1 MNSKCALVLIAVLF
15 AIPELYAADS
25 ELVPV
30 GFATRDITPS
40 HPLRLSGYGARTDVS
55 TGVRDPLSVRV
66 MAMGDDDNLCV
77 MVSVEGIAVLASQTE
92 RLLEAINE
100 QHSLE
105 RSRLVLCSTHSHTAP
120 QIVGG
125 LTNLFRVQPSDE
137 QNDALRKYRDFV
149 HDQCL
154 AAAND
159 AIARRQP
166 CKLSVGTGKAGFA
179 AHRRVVEDGTWTGF
193 GVTPDGPTDRRVR
206 VLVARGENDELRGV
220 VFQYACHCTTLG
232 PAFNEVTGDWAGIAA
247 AELESLHKDAVFLPV
262 IGCGA
267 DANPEPRD
275 SYEIAVKHG
284 HEMAQAVDGV
294 VQSRTLRPIEA
305 APKAS
310 FGYAGLSAELPS
322 REQLV
327 AWREDPD
334 ANRARWARKL
344 LETWKENGRL
354 PESHP
359 APIHTWTFGDQL
371 AWIFLG
377 GEVVVQYQ
385 IRLEEELSRFE
396 DVWVAAYTDDVFAYI
411 AAENM
416 RSAGGYEVDYSM
428 VYYSQPGRWEPGT
441 EDLIVRRVHEILD
454 APTKEEKAKSPEDSL
469 KCMYVPDGFQIEIVA
484 KEPLV
489 VDPVNL
495 AFAGDGSVW
504 VVEMGDYPLGKNGGR
519 VKRLTDSNGDGQLD
533 SADVFLE
540 DLEYPTSVL
549 PWRDGAIV
557 IAAPDIF
564 FARDTNDDGRADE
577 RTVLLTGVGHANPQH
592 RASGFDW
599 GLDCMVYLGS
609 GYSSKLGPPGEEGI
623 AVGGA
628 DLRWNPDTGE
638 LQRLPGTTQFVRSRD
653 RWGRWYG
660 NSNSVPLFHF
670 PIDRYDMLSRNA
682 SVPKTQLVLRP
693 GVAPPVYPRSRTV
706 DRFNDMFAENRFT
719 SACSSIVLR
728 GAGLGSEMQDAALVC
743 EPVHNLVARFKLS
756 DDGPFVTGQRFE
768 EDQTCDFIASSDTWS
783 RPVRAV
789 EAPDGSLWIVDM
801 YRKVIEHPEWIPDA
815 WQERL
820 NLRAGEHAGR
830 IYRVSKSNTGAWRTV
845 NLGAQKTSELVDAL
859 GSPNGTLRDLACQQL
874 LWREPEGLRENVLH
888 LLEADDAAVRL
899 QAFCLLCAAGCETTA
914 DWQRIFH
921 DSEPQVVARAVR
933 LASQGTSESEAALLE
948 YARASTTKN
957 SAVQLGLLV
966 ALGNS
971 ILDSANEPFTRLI
984 AELGDTKWA
993 EDAISLASEN
1003 KAPVAIRS
1011 LLTSIESRESI
1022 SPHQWQNLQRC
1033 IESLW
1038 SRCDEQ
1044 SRLELWKSLAELKGE
1059 LTQVQWML
1067 ILAAA
1072 RVGVPETERTS
1083 IAQLAVQIRE
1093 QMTDSAI
1100 PLDRRL
1106 RATQLLGSTL
1116 LPTSQQLDD
1125 LRVMLQP
1132 DQPGRIREAALAAA
1146 YRIESDETA
1155 SVLLSAWHELVPA
1168 ERSSA
1173 GATLLQRR
1181 SWVLQLVGALEQGDI
1196 AISDLDT
1203 STLSGLQNYEAYD
1216 VMKRLGTL
1224 VAKPTASQRKVL
1236 LESYLEQIDQLSD
1249 VASDTDRGK
1258 RLFQEHC
1265 AVCHQRVLRPSSD
1278 ASSSI
1283 GPAIANL
1290 KKWSAAQWV
1299 SAVLDPN
1306 ATVEAKY
1313 KQYKVL
1319 TKSGQVFSGVVL
1331 EQADLNI
1338 KLGLA
1343 NGKNVIIERTEIE
1356 KLTDSRVSL
1365 MPEGFESKLS
1375 PKDLAALMH
1384 FLRAQ

>member
-1 MNSKCALVLIAVLF
+1 MNTKFVLILIAIQF
-15 AIPELYAADS
+15 AIPKLYADDT

-30 GFATRDITPS
+30 GFATRDITPKQ
-40 HPLRLSGYGARTDVS
+40 PLRLSGYGARTDVS
-55 TGVRDPLSVRV
+55 TGVRDPLSVRA
-66 MAMGDDDNLCV
+66 MAIGDEDNICV

-92 RLLEAINE
+92 RLLEAINK
-100 QHSLE
+100 QHALE

-125 LTNLFRVQPSDE
+125 LTNLFRVLPSEE

-149 HDQCL
+149 HDQCV
-154 AAAND
+154 AAANE
-159 AIARRQP
+159 AIARRRL

-179 AHRRVVEDGTWTGF
+179 AHRRVIKDGTWTGF

-206 VLVARGENDELRGV
+206 VLVVRDANDKLSGA
-220 VFQYACHCTTLG
+220 VFQYACHCTTMG

-247 AELESLHKDAVFLPV
+247 SELEELHKGATFLPI

-284 HEMAQAVDGV
+284 HEMAHAVDGV
-294 VQSRTLRPIEA
+294 VRSKALQPISSS
-305 APKAS
+305 PKAS

-322 REQLV
+322 RKQLD

-344 LETWKENGRL
+344 LETWSEKGRL

-396 DVWVAAYTDDVFAYI
+396 DVWVAAYSDDVFAYI

-428 VYYSQPGRWEPGT
+428 VYYSQPGRWQAGT
-441 EDLIVRRVHEILD
+441 EDLLVRRVHEILD
-454 APTKEEKAKSPEDSL
+454 VSTQEELEKSPEQSMA
-469 KCMYVPDGFQIEIVA
+469 CMRLPDGFEIELVA
-484 KEPLV
+484 MEPLIS
-489 VDPVNL
+489 DPVNL
-495 AFAGDGSVW
+495 AFAADGSVW

-519 VKRLTDSNGDGQLD
+519 VKCLTDSDGDGQLD
-533 SADVFLE
+533 TADLFL
-540 DLEYPTSVL
+540 DGLEYPTSVL

-564 FARDTNDDGRADE
+564 FARDTNGDGIADE
-577 RTVLLTGVGHANPQH
+577 RRVLLTGVGHANPQH

-599 GLDCMVYLGS
+599 GLDGMVYFGS

-623 AVGGA
+623 GVGGV

-638 LQRLPGTTQFVRSRD
+638 LQRLPGSTQFVRSRD

-660 NSNSVPLFHF
+660 NNNSVPLFHF
-670 PIDRYDMLSRNA
+670 PVERYDILSRNA
-682 SVPKTQLVLRP
+682 SVPRTQLVLQP
-693 GVAPPVYPRSRTV
+693 GVAPPIYPRSRTV

-728 GAGLGSEMQDAALVC
+728 GTGLGNEMQDAALVC

-756 DDGPFVTGQRFE
+756 NDGPFVSGKRFKV
-768 EDQTCDFIASSDTWS
+768 DQKYDFISSSDTWS

-801 YRKVIEHPEWIPDA
+801 YRRVIEHPEWIPDA
-815 WQERL
+815 WQDRL

-830 IYRVSKSNTGAWRTV
+830 IYRVTKSGSGDWRSM
-845 NLGAQKTSELVDAL
+845 NLQAQKTSDLIDAL
-859 GSPNGTLRDLACQQL
+859 RSPSGTLRDLTCQQL
-874 LWREPEGLRENVLH
+874 LWREPKGLRQMVLH
-888 LLEADDAAVRL
+888 LLESEDAAVRL
-899 QAFCLLCAAGCETTA
+899 QAFCLLRAAGIETKA
-914 DWQRIFH
+914 DWQRILY
-921 DSEPQVVARAVR
+921 DAEPQVVARALR
-933 LASQGTSESEAALLE
+933 LASQGSHNAEVAMLE
-948 YARASTTKN
+948 FARAPTAKN
-957 SAVQLGLLV
+957 PAVQLSLLV
-966 ALGNS
+966 ALG
-971 ILDSANEPFTRLI
+971 DSASDAANEPFSRLI
-984 AELGDTKWA
+984 SELGGTKWA
-993 EDAISLASEN
+993 EDAISLASEK
-1003 KAPVAIRS
+1003 KAPIAIRA
-1011 LLTSIESRESI
+1011 LLSWLESHESI
-1022 SPHQWQNLQRC
+1022 SPQQWQNLQRC

-1044 SRLELWKSLAELKGE
+1044 SRLELGKSLTELNGK
-1059 LTQVQWML
+1059 LTSVQWML
-1067 ILAAA
+1067 LLVAA
-1072 RVGVPETERTS
+1072 RVGIPDAERKS
-1083 IAQLAVQIRE
+1083 LEQAAVQIRE
-1093 QMTDSAI
+1093 QMTDNAI
-1100 PLDRRL
+1100 PLAFRL
-1106 RATQLLGSTL
+1106 RATQLLGSSL
-1116 LPTSQQLDD
+1116 LPVSQQLTD
-1125 LRVMLQP
+1125 LRVMLRP

-1146 YRIESDETA
+1146 YRIESDEIA

-1168 ERSSA
+1168 ERTSA

-1181 SWVLQLVGALEQGDI
+1181 SWVLQLVDALEQGDI

-1224 VAKPTASQRKVL
+1224 VAKPTPNQRIEL
-1236 LESYLEQIDQLSD
+1236 LESYLQQIDQLAGE
-1249 VASDTDRGK
+1249 ASDTERGK

-1265 AVCHQRVLRPSSD
+1265 AVCHQRGLRSSYEL
-1278 ASSSI
+1278 STSI
-1283 GPAIANL
+1283 GPAISNL
-1290 KKWSAAQWV
+1290 KKWSKAQWV

-1306 ATVEAKY
+1306 ATVEGKY

-1331 EQADLNI
+1331 EQTDLSL

-1343 NGKNVIIERTEIE
+1343 NGKNMIIERSEIE
-1356 KLTDSRVSL
+1356 NLTDSRVSL
-1365 MPEGFESKLS
+1365 MPEGFETKLK
-1375 PKDLAALMH
+1375 PQDLNAIIE
-1384 FLRAQ
+1384 FLRAL

>member
-1 MNSKCALVLIAVLF
+1 MNSKCVLILIAALF
-15 AIPELYAADS
+15 AIPKLYADDS

-30 GFATRDITPS
+30 GFATRDITPKQ
-40 HPLRLSGYGARTDVS
+40 PLRLSGYGARTDVS
-55 TGVRDPLSVRV
+55 TGVRDPLSVRT
-66 MAMGDDDNLCV
+66 MAMGDDDSLCV

-92 RLLEAINE
+92 RLLEAINK

-120 QIVGG
+120 QVAGG
-125 LTNLFRVQPSDE
+125 LTNLFRVLPSEE

-149 HDQCL
+149 QQQCV
-154 AAAND
+154 AAVFE
-159 AIARRQP
+159 AIANRKP
-166 CKLSVGTGKAGFA
+166 SKVFIGSGKAGFA
-179 AHRRVVEDGTWTGF
+179 AHRRVVKDGTWTGF

-206 VLVARGENDELRGV
+206 VLAVRDANDILSGA

-232 PAFNEVTGDWAGIAA
+232 PKFNEVTGDWAGIAA
-247 AELESLHKDAVFLPV
+247 AELEELHRGATFLPI

-284 HEMAQAVDGV
+284 QEMAQTVDGV
-294 VQSRTLRPIEA
+294 VRSKTLRPISS

-322 REQLV
+322 REQLD

-344 LETWKENGRL
+344 LKTWNEKGRL

-359 APIHTWTFGDQL
+359 APIHTWTFGDRL
-371 AWIFLG
+371 AWVFLG

-385 IRLEEELSRFE
+385 IRLEEELSSFE

-428 VYYSQPGRWEPGT
+428 VYYSQPGRWQAGT
-441 EDLIVRRVHEILD
+441 EDLLVRRVHEILD
-454 APTKEEKAKSPEDSL
+454 APPQDEGAKSPEDSL
-469 KCMYVPDGFQIEIVA
+469 QCLHVPDGFQIELVA
-484 KEPLV
+484 TEPLV

-495 AFAGDGSVW
+495 AFAADGSVW
-504 VVEMGDYPLGKNGGR
+504 VVEMGDYPLGENGGR
-519 VKRLTDSNGDGQLD
+519 VKRLTDSDGDGQLD
-533 SADVFLE
+533 TADLFL
-540 DLEYPTSVL
+540 DGLEYPTSVL

-577 RTVLLTGVGHANPQH
+577 RKVLLTGVGHANPQH

-599 GLDCMVYLGS
+599 GLDGMVYFGS

-623 AVGGA
+623 GVGGV

-638 LQRLPGTTQFVRSRD
+638 LNKLPGSTQFVRSRD

-670 PIDRYDMLSRNA
+670 PIDRYDILSRNA
-682 SVPKTQLVLRP
+682 SVPRTQLVLRP

-728 GAGLGSEMQDAALVC
+728 GTGLGSEMQDAALVC
-743 EPVHNLVARFKLS
+743 EPVHNLVARFTLS
-756 DDGPFVTGQRFE
+756 DDGPFVIGKRFA
-768 EDQTCDFIASSDTWS
+768 EDQNYDFITSSDTWS

-789 EAPDGSLWIVDM
+789 GAPDGSLWIVDM
-801 YRKVIEHPEWIPDA
+801 YRRVIEHPEWIPDA

-830 IYRVSKSNTGAWRTV
+830 IYRVTKSGSGDWRSI
-845 NLGAQKTSELVDAL
+845 NLQAQKTSGLIDAL

-874 LWREPEGLRENVLH
+874 VWREPEGLRQMVLP

-899 QAFCLLCAAGCETTA
+899 QAFCLLCAAGCETSA
-914 DWQRIFH
+914 DWQSILH
-921 DSEPQVVARAVR
+921 DAEPQVVARAIR
-933 LASQGTSESEAALLE
+933 LASRGNRNAEAALLE
-948 YARASTTKN
+948 FARAPTAN
-957 SAVQLGLLV
+957 NPAVQLSLLV
-966 ALGNS
+966 ALG
-971 ILDSANEPFTRLI
+971 DSGSDAANEPFSRLI
-984 AELGDTKWA
+984 ADLGGTKWA
-993 EDAISLASEN
+993 EDAISLASEK
-1003 KAPVAIRS
+1003 KAPVAIRA
-1011 LLTSIESRESI
+1011 LLSWLESQESI
-1022 SPHQWQNLQRC
+1022 SPQQWQNLQRC

-1044 SRLELWKSLAELKGE
+1044 SRLEFGKSLAELKGK
-1059 LTQVQWML
+1059 LTSVQWML
-1067 ILAAA
+1067 LLVAA
-1072 RVGVPETERTS
+1072 RVGVPDADRKSLEQ
-1083 IAQLAVQIRE
+1083 AAMQIRE
-1093 QMTDSAI
+1093 QMTDNAI

-1106 RATQLLGSTL
+1106 RATQLLGSSL
-1116 LPTSQQLDD
+1116 LPVSQQLDD

-1132 DQPGRIREAALAAA
+1132 DQPGKIREAALASA

-1155 SVLLSAWHELVPA
+1155 SVLLSAWHELVPT

-1181 SWVLQLVGALEQGDI
+1181 SWVLQLVDALEQGGI

-1216 VMKRLGTL
+1216 IMKRLGTL
-1224 VAKPTASQRKVL
+1224 VAKPTPSQRKEL
-1236 LESYLEQIDQLSD
+1236 LENYLEKIDQLSGE
-1249 VASDTDRGK
+1249 ASDTEKGK

-1265 AVCHQRVLRPSSD
+1265 AVCHQRVLRPSNELST
-1278 ASSSI
+1278 SI
-1283 GPAIANL
+1283 GPAISNL
-1290 KKWSAAQWV
+1290 KKWSTAQWL

-1331 EQADLNI
+1331 EQSDLDI

-1343 NGKNVIIERTEIE
+1343 NGKNIILERSEIE

-1365 MPEGFESKLS
+1365 MPEGLETKLK
-1375 PKDLAALMH
+1375 PQDLNAIIE
-1384 FLRAQ
+1384 FLRAK